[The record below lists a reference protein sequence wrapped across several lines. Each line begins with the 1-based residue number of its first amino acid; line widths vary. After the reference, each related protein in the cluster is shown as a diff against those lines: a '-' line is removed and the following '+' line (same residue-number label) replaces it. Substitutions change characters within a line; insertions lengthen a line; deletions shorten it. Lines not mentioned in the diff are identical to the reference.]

1 MNKIAKRLVAGASAA
16 ALLVSAVGVD
26 QLADLFMKTSYAIY
40 NSKTARSTGFP
51 NLEQDTD
58 SDNNYNTGYG
68 LHTNKTATEVKNAD
82 GTTDGRTFDVNLE
95 SWYVGENPVDVATIL
110 DASGSMAWT
119 VDTLEPLEIEYK
131 ALEEYEIKNKDDL
144 IALQNKPENGGYLPQ
159 EIVDKILKPEKTDN
173 SKLSYADYMY
183 YIYESRSTVSEF
195 VPLGYWN
202 GGKTAEKFSPI
213 GYYPF
218 EGTLDNA
225 IDSLTDTKATLIA
238 HPGSSSSFDETEIT
252 TVPASPT
259 YSNGFVNL
267 NTTAKNGAIALD
279 VPLKSRTHQLSIV
292 FDMQISD
299 IGSSGDP
306 YDETPILYISDG
318 KSNSS
323 YLRIVKGNKRAS
335 GSAKGAAQKIRC
347 YDSSDLQPSSAS
359 DGSAVNE
366 SNSKRILDSDSDFAV
381 GKTYTVTYTF
391 NFDTKQAYL
400 YYYKDGTLVSKSG
413 NIQNNFDFDSLQILV
428 GGNICAD
435 KDNYRDTYIKNLKIY
450 NSILSSSGATSSDI
464 LIASYALDGS
474 ATSLVDSVN
483 GKTAK
488 LVEQVQFDGYFNV
501 EKILEDV
508 PANVTYT
515 STKYKGNKALNLS
528 ETSKLGGILLDAK
541 LTNDSRF
548 TLSFAVRK
556 DGKDTEPN
564 AENILYIGGMKD
576 TNKYYQV
583 YRASDKSANRL
594 KMSKKGSDYVNINN
608 IFSDSVGY
616 KFITIVVDG
625 KKVEQYVD
633 GKEVVG
639 SNELKEA
646 INEYIT
652 DEKDLSLI
660 LGELWDG
667 SYNGADILIDDL
679 YIFDD
684 ALDEE
689 QVKLV
694 AENAGKTEFAI
705 LPSALSGSG
714 TCGGYHA
721 TTSDGTDIAQI
732 SESLAQNP
740 EDGERKGWYYVNSH
754 SNWADISGCLESGKQ
769 YLGIINDFGL
779 ATYKDGITPD
789 KLAPNGSGSGDV
801 IKPEEGYADDNR
813 SIATVPSVYQAA
825 YDDYEKATAT
835 NPDIKP
841 DEALGSTERAKYLEY
856 YKNLTKGNDSTR
868 TFTPAENER
877 SLQFYIDNY
886 GYLRC
891 FYCTGDYSWKVSSS
905 KWSYN
910 PRTFCSVVYVKEK
923 YEVDKRIKG
932 DKDYG
937 NPTKYEELNYAL
949 NQFYQNLAKYSDLSN
964 SAIVRFST
972 HNLIQGN
979 SKDEVETNAVDHL
992 KMLIMKDWTNW
1003 SDKYI
1008 DSNKELT
1015 YDKYLQDLLIPT
1027 ADETSIRTENSSAR
1041 PDILEYPYV
1050 MTGGT
1055 YTWTGLKAFYDN
1067 MVNTD
1072 KLSSG
1077 DTVYNIANDARDK
1090 YLIIFT
1096 DGRDNL
1102 VDNTKDKKYVTNF
1115 GYKDGNAKKGVE
1127 YYGNFAPYYNGVQK
1141 NLNYDSE
1148 LAKAWADKLKD
1159 EGYTIFCVMLA
1170 TGSISP
1176 TTNEEEYNKAYDFLE
1191 TLAGDK
1197 DGERDVDDC
1206 ISVVGVDNTLE
1217 AAFADILTKIQQPRA
1232 DYTVQD
1238 YIDPRFDLV
1247 DASGNLYKLG
1257 AGGKI
1262 TIEKTD
1268 GSSKTKTVGNI
1279 IDSIDEGTTATG
1291 LAYTPLESHM
1301 VNRTSSTDTTGDDV
1315 GTGYIYYDDEKDMY
1329 YLRWTKQI
1337 IPMENRSFDTDK
1349 LDDYVDGK
1357 PKYLDVWSAT
1367 IQLKAKDDFI
1377 GGNNILTNGN
1387 EAGENLVYSDA
1398 TIENMDKGTNYTLYG
1413 FTDTDLNSEGK
1424 VPYRKKLEALSGTD
1438 RKINAVDAGGVS
1450 QAVYGN
1456 GIDIP
1461 SSGFPRTTVNVRLL
1475 PLNANNLN
1483 DVIYMGEVVS
1493 PTMMLADLENGYMTG
1508 SYYLEYLERYAY
1520 RVYGD
1525 KADSMPL
1532 IELLNKWLKINEK
1545 EEEAKTFTIPYIYL
1559 PDPEYDENGKLARD
1573 TATNKVNIQNSTGA
1587 SWNGTDIDFADLN
1600 LRDVTGF
1607 ITYTW
1612 KREDVDI
1619 NGNGTVDKGDRE
1631 SQQVDSGTDKYD
1643 ITKDYVVKNTNQIKY
1658 NLQLT
1663 FTPLKEGELPTG
1675 FSLGDNFIS
1684 EDKFFTITD
1693 GEFAD
1698 STEDKWTITPDV
1710 NSNRTDYLQAMIQEK
1725 RTYTPHVMYDTKQE
1739 KWVLVDEKS
1748 DDFKAAKAVAAYVDN
1763 DVTKQTENA
1772 GDGKVTDSG
1781 VYDWTPD
1788 YKPASGKAQLEGGTS
1803 DDDVKNIKG
1812 YYTDTPDNVKLL
1824 DATGKTELTDDDGKV
1839 TGTDP
1844 VSLAANTTYTKDVV
1858 NAALALEL
1866 FVDGKYLNTGS
1877 LLNPNTGAK
1886 TFEFI
1891 ATRYYDD
1898 PIDPL
1903 PYGGTVNASTD
1914 VAGQKYKLTFKVNE
1928 LPKNPQSNEIYRV
1941 WAILDEVWVEDS
1953 TEPSGYKSIKD
1964 YGYADINALPI
1975 GTYVIDTVDNPLATD
1990 NFKIANKNDTA
2001 GITENLYFKYLKI
2014 DNDKNSFT
2022 HDRFPDTVSGVS
2034 TYAATDTKDGEY
2046 LIWNNGTNTDHS
2058 KENIAEN
2065 NREKTTD
2072 KQTVTFYF
2080 GTVAEKKVGTETLN
2094 NTKGVSAKDYLKEN
2108 PEDTELSGFTNDYA
2122 KDRLGIIMLS
2132 ADDNSLAITKKVKNN
2147 KDAADLTRGWEFTVT
2162 VTPDKD
2168 DEVFGTNESV
2178 PLDLKWYK
2186 LVDDNWV
2193 LQTTPPTGYDEE
2205 ITFTKGSD
2213 NIYTATIYLKH
2224 DEKVVI
2230 DGLPEGTWQ
2239 VTEDLEGVFCT
2250 PHNDQFTYGEDEW
2263 QYNRADSTRADIDLT
2278 PASQVNYINEF
2289 PYELPSAGGSGT
2301 VRYILLGTLLT
2312 ALGALLFAVLYFDR
2326 RKKAR
2331 R

>member
-1 MNKIAKRLVAGASAA
+1 MNKITKRIVAGVSAA

-26 QLADLFMKTSYAIY
+26 QLADLFMKTSYAMY
-40 NSKTARSTGFP
+40 NSKTAKSTGFT
-51 NLEQDTD
+51 NLEQDT
-58 SDNNYNTGYG
+58 SGEYYNTGYG
-68 LHTNKTATEVKNAD
+68 LHTNKTATALD
-82 GTTDGRTFDVNLE
+82 DGRTFDVNLE

-119 VDTLEPLEIEYK
+119 VDTLEPLTFDKKSMDIDIDAFAKEYGID
-131 ALEEYEIKNKDDL
+131 EDDL
-144 IALQNKPENGGYLPQ
+144 AKYTEYDDKLTKVLAAIQDKDENGGYLPQ

-195 VPLGYWN
+195 VPLGYWD
-202 GGKTAEKFSPI
+202 GGESADVFNPI

-218 EGTLDNA
+218 NGTLENKVNGGNA
-225 IDSLTDTKATLIA
+225 KYITQESGTFNTDEQVTSVPVEFSSNGLDLYNTDKNGNVVIDISSLKGQDFSLSFSVKFGE
-238 HPGSSSSFDETEIT
+238 HGSSQYNTPL
-252 TVPASPT
+252 VYVGNASGNKF
-259 YSNGFVNL
+259 YSLFRGNVN
-267 NTTAKNGAIALD
+267 
-279 VPLKSRTHQLSIV
+279 
-292 FDMQISD
+292 
-299 IGSSGDP
+299 SSG
-306 YDETPILYISDG
+306 G
-318 KSNSS
+318 
-323 YLRIVKGNKRAS
+323 GNANNFRVVANNGDTSPKT
-335 GSAKGAAQKIRC
+335 
-347 YDSSDLQPSSAS
+347 SSA
-359 DGSAVNE
+359 
-366 SNSKRILDSDSDFAV
+366 I
-381 GKTYTVTYTF
+381 
-391 NFDTKQAYL
+391 
-400 YYYKDGTLVSKSG
+400 KSG
-413 NIQNNFDFDSLQILV
+413 NEKDWLDCSLKFEWNEDGYIGSCTANKQSPATSGDTTFNSFKFGTDDKLYLIL
-428 GGNICAD
+428 GGNELLQYSDDGTDIS
-435 KDNYRDTYIKNLKIY
+435 NNYIKNLVITSESKEVANFPLNSNLK
-450 NSILSSSGATSSDI
+450 NSIEGSDI
-464 LIASYALDGS
+464 KAELMENAADGS
-474 ATSLVDSVN
+474 SVFN
-483 GKTAK
+483 VTNNVAPTTMNAKFNKGGLDLNETAK
-488 LVEQVQFDGYFNV
+488 DGAV
-501 EKILEDV
+501 
-508 PANVTYT
+508 
-515 STKYKGNKALNLS
+515 
-528 ETSKLGGILLDAK
+528 LLDVMPTADEY
-541 LTNDSRF
+541 TI
-548 TLSFAVRK
+548 SFQVMISNT
-556 DGKDTEPN
+556 DNTTGTG
-564 AENILYIGGMKD
+564 NILYVGDNSREKYYTLFRGNESSRHHIKIQEKDD
-576 TNKYYQV
+576 TNNHTAY
-583 YRASDKSANRL
+583 
-594 KMSKKGSDYVNINN
+594 NN
-608 IFSDSVGY
+608 IFSGAANEW
-616 KFITIVVDG
+616 
-625 KKVEQYVD
+625 KKVTLVVKDSTVTFYGDNAQSQYTLD
-633 GKEVVG
+633 LDYGK
-639 SNELKEA
+639 
-646 INEYIT
+646 
-652 DEKDLSLI
+652 DQLSII
-660 LGELWDG
+660 LAGLWNDA
-667 SYNGADILIDDL
+667 YNRDDL
-679 YIFDD
+679 FVKNLYVFDE
-684 ALDEE
+684 ALDAT
-689 QVKLV
+689 QVELV
-694 AENAGKTEFAI
+694 YNNIGNTEFAI

-721 TTSDGTDIAQI
+721 TTSDGKDIAQI
-732 SESLAQNP
+732 SESLAQNTND
-740 EDGERKGWYYVNSH
+740 EERRGWYYVNSH

-789 KLAPNGSGSGDV
+789 KLAPNGSGSGTV
-801 IKPEEGYADDNR
+801 NTPEEGYADDNQ

-841 DEALGSTERAKYLEY
+841 GEALGSTERAKYLEY

-868 TFTPAENER
+868 KFTPAENER

-923 YEVDKRIKG
+923 YDVNKRIKG
-932 DKDYG
+932 EEDYG

-1115 GYKDGNAKKGVE
+1115 GYKDGNAQKGVE

-1176 TTNEEEYNKAYDFLE
+1176 TTNEEEYNKAYKFLE

-1217 AAFADILTKIQQPRA
+1217 EAFADILTQIQLPRN

-1247 DASGNLYKLG
+1247 DKDGNLYKLG

-1262 TIEKTD
+1262 TVTKD
-1268 GSSKTKTVGNI
+1268 GEAVESLTTLTGTTTGTVSGNTVTVENI
-1279 IDSIDEGTTATG
+1279 IDKIDKKEAAIG
-1291 LAYTPLESHM
+1291 LAYTPRESYM
-1301 VNRTSSTDTTGDDV
+1301 VNRKADSSSDDGYDTGNI
-1315 GTGYIYYDDEKDMY
+1315 GTGYIYYDDVKDMY
-1329 YLRWTKQI
+1329 YLRWTDQI
-1337 IPMENRSFDTDK
+1337 IPMENEAFDTAIDHK
-1349 LDDYVDGK
+1349 N
-1357 PKYLDVWSAT
+1357 LDVWSAT
-1367 IQLKAKDDFI
+1367 IRLKAKDDFI

-1398 TIENMDKGTNYTLYG
+1398 TIENMTDNPTLY
-1413 FTDTDLNSEGK
+1413 FTEDELKDYKVEGK
-1424 VPYRKKLEALSGTD
+1424 DGEYNVPYRVKLCRLSGTD

-1475 PLNANNLN
+1475 PLDANDLN

-1508 SYYLEYLERYAY
+1508 SYYLQYLERYAY
-1520 RVYGD
+1520 RVYGTEAD
-1525 KADSMPL
+1525 KMPL
-1532 IELLNKWLKINEK
+1532 IELLNKWLKINE
-1545 EEEAKTFTIPYIYL
+1545 EEVEAKTFTIPYIYL
-1559 PDPEYDENGKLARD
+1559 PDPEYGEDGKLARD
-1573 TATNKVNIQNSTGA
+1573 AATSKVNIQNSTGA
-1587 SWNGTDIDFADLN
+1587 SWKENDIDFTDLN
-1600 LRDVTGF
+1600 LCDVTGF

-1612 KREDVDI
+1612 KRSDGQYEL
-1619 NGNGTVDKGDRE
+1619 
-1631 SQQVDSGTDKYD
+1631 QQQMDSDPSKYD
-1643 ITKDYVVKNTNQIKY
+1643 ITKDYVVKNTKQIKY

-1693 GEFAD
+1693 GEFD
-1698 STEDKWTITPDV
+1698 KSSENKWTITSGT
-1710 NSNRTDYLQAMIQEK
+1710 NSNRADYLQAMIYEE
-1725 RTYTPHVMYDTKQE
+1725 RTYTPHVMYNADAAGG
-1739 KWVLVDEKS
+1739 KWVLVDETIEGFTS
-1748 DDFKAAKAVAAYVDN
+1748 ADAITAY
-1763 DVTKQTENA
+1763 TKDGQTEA
-1772 GDGKVTDSG
+1772 GADGKTVTDHG

-1788 YKPASGKAQLEGGTS
+1788 YKPASGKAQLEGGTAV
-1803 DDDVKNIKG
+1803 DDVKNIKG
-1812 YYTDTPDNVKLL
+1812 FYTDTPDNVKMLN
-1824 DATGKTELTDDDGKV
+1824 AGGVEITDDDGAITV
-1839 TGTDP
+1839 DAEP
-1844 VSLAANTTYTKDVV
+1844 VSLAANTTYIKDVV

-1866 FVDGKYLNTGS
+1866 FVDGKYLNQTDPIIKVG
-1877 LLNPNTGAK
+1877 K
-1886 TFEFI
+1886 TFTFI
-1891 ATRYYDD
+1891 ARRSYED
-1898 PIDPL
+1898 PYNEPSYATEKIGAD
-1903 PYGGTVNASTD
+1903 ARE
-1914 VAGQKYKLTFKVNE
+1914 QKYKLTFTVKE
-1928 LPKNPQSNEIYRV
+1928 IPADTQPNEIYRV
-1941 WAILDEVWVEDS
+1941 WATLTNVEVEGVKEYIPINTKTTDTSYDETIKS
-1953 TEPSGYKSIKD
+1953 YLGYEK
-1964 YGYADINALPI
+1964 ADALPI
-1975 GTYVIDTVDNPLATD
+1975 GSYLIWEGSIMDNNLKTDPFQIGADTLGNPVYFEYLKVDNDHKSYTY
-1990 NFKIANKNDTA
+1990 N
-2001 GITENLYFKYLKI
+2001 
-2014 DNDKNSFT
+2014 
-2022 HDRFPDTVSGVS
+2022 RFPESVSKVS
-2034 TYAATDTKDGEY
+2034 ADAATDTKDGKY
-2046 LIWNNGTNTDHS
+2046 QIWNGTTDNSS
-2058 KENIAEN
+2058 KNIAQNARAALAPSSEV
-2065 NREKTTD
+2065 E
-2072 KQTVTFYF
+2072 FYF
-2080 GTVAEKKVGTETLN
+2080 GTTDGSGE
-2094 NTKGVSAKDYLKEN
+2094 KGVNRIKD
-2108 PEDTELSGFTNDYA
+2108 PENDYA

-2132 ADDNSLAITKKVKNN
+2132 ASTNSLAITKEVKNTNAEDN
-2147 KDAADLTRGWEFTVT
+2147 KNHEWDFTVT
-2162 VTPDKD
+2162 IETD
-2168 DEVFGTNESV
+2168 DSEWAGTHAGGDLDYTLYNFEGGTWVADTTTHNAKYTITEAGGKYTLTITGVKVKHNQKAVFS
-2178 PLDLKWYK
+2178 
-2186 LVDDNWV
+2186 
-2193 LQTTPPTGYDEE
+2193 
-2205 ITFTKGSD
+2205 
-2213 NIYTATIYLKH
+2213 
-2224 DEKVVI
+2224 
-2230 DGLPEGTWQ
+2230 GLPEGTWK
-2239 VTEDLEGVFCT
+2239 VTEDLGGVFCT

-2312 ALGALLFAVLYFDR
+2312 ALGALLFAVLYYD

>member
-1 MNKIAKRLVAGASAA
+1 MNKITKRIVAGVSAA

-26 QLADLFMKTSYAIY
+26 QLADLFMKTSYAMY
-40 NSKTARSTGFP
+40 NSKTAKSTGFG
-51 NLEQDTD
+51 NLEQDTN
-58 SDNNYNTGYG
+58 SDGYYNTGYG
-68 LHTNKTATEVKNAD
+68 LHTNKTATALD
-82 GTTDGRTFDVNLE
+82 DGRTFDVNLE

-119 VDTLEPLEIEYK
+119 VDTLEPLTFDKKSMDIDIDAFAKEYGID
-131 ALEEYEIKNKDDL
+131 EDDL
-144 IALQNKPENGGYLPQ
+144 AKYTEYDDKLTKVLAAIQDKDENGGYLPQ

-195 VPLGYWN
+195 VPLGYWD
-202 GGKTAEKFSPI
+202 GGESADVFNPI

-218 EGTLDNA
+218 NGTLENKVNGGNA
-225 IDSLTDTKATLIA
+225 KYITQESGTFNTDEQVTSVPVEFSSNGLDLYNTDKNGNVVIDISSLKGQDFSLSFSVKFGE
-238 HPGSSSSFDETEIT
+238 HGSSQYNTPL
-252 TVPASPT
+252 VYVGNASGNKF
-259 YSNGFVNL
+259 YSLFRGNVN
-267 NTTAKNGAIALD
+267 
-279 VPLKSRTHQLSIV
+279 
-292 FDMQISD
+292 
-299 IGSSGDP
+299 SSG
-306 YDETPILYISDG
+306 G
-318 KSNSS
+318 
-323 YLRIVKGNKRAS
+323 GNANNFRVVANNGDTSPKT
-335 GSAKGAAQKIRC
+335 
-347 YDSSDLQPSSAS
+347 SSA
-359 DGSAVNE
+359 
-366 SNSKRILDSDSDFAV
+366 I
-381 GKTYTVTYTF
+381 
-391 NFDTKQAYL
+391 
-400 YYYKDGTLVSKSG
+400 KSG
-413 NIQNNFDFDSLQILV
+413 NEKDWLDCSLKFEWNEDGYIGSCTANKQSPATSGDTTFNSFKFGTDDKLYLIL
-428 GGNICAD
+428 GGNELLQYSDDGTDIS
-435 KDNYRDTYIKNLKIY
+435 NNYIKNLVITSESKEVANFPLNSNLK
-450 NSILSSSGATSSDI
+450 NSIEGSDI
-464 LIASYALDGS
+464 KAELMENAADGS
-474 ATSLVDSVN
+474 SVFN
-483 GKTAK
+483 VTNNVAPTTMNAKFNKGGLDLNETAK
-488 LVEQVQFDGYFNV
+488 DGAV
-501 EKILEDV
+501 
-508 PANVTYT
+508 
-515 STKYKGNKALNLS
+515 
-528 ETSKLGGILLDAK
+528 LLDVMPTADEY
-541 LTNDSRF
+541 TI
-548 TLSFAVRK
+548 SFQVMISNT
-556 DGKDTEPN
+556 DNTTGTG
-564 AENILYIGGMKD
+564 NILYVGDNSREKYYTLFRGNESSRHHIKIQEKDD
-576 TNKYYQV
+576 TNNHTAY
-583 YRASDKSANRL
+583 
-594 KMSKKGSDYVNINN
+594 NN
-608 IFSDSVGY
+608 IFSGAANEW
-616 KFITIVVDG
+616 
-625 KKVEQYVD
+625 KKVTLVVKDSTVTFYGDNAQSQYTLD
-633 GKEVVG
+633 LDYGK
-639 SNELKEA
+639 
-646 INEYIT
+646 
-652 DEKDLSLI
+652 DQLSII
-660 LGELWDG
+660 LAGLWNDA
-667 SYNGADILIDDL
+667 YNRDDL
-679 YIFDD
+679 FVKNLYVFDE
-684 ALDEE
+684 ALDAT
-689 QVKLV
+689 QVELV
-694 AENAGKTEFAI
+694 YNNIGNTEFAI

-721 TTSDGTDIAQI
+721 TTSDGKDIAQI
-732 SESLAQNP
+732 SESLAQNTND
-740 EDGERKGWYYVNSH
+740 EERRGWYYVNSH

-789 KLAPNGSGSGDV
+789 KLAPNGSGSGTV
-801 IKPEEGYADDNR
+801 NTPEEGYADDNQ

-825 YDDYEKATAT
+825 YDDYIADGS
-835 NPDIKP
+835 NDKP
-841 DEALGSTERAKYLEY
+841 DVVLGSAERGRYYEY
-856 YKNLTKGNDSTR
+856 YNHLIEGNDATR

-923 YEVDKRIKG
+923 YDVNERIKG
-932 DKDYG
+932 VEDYG

-1008 DSNKELT
+1008 ENGKGLQYNE
-1015 YDKYLQDLLIPT
+1015 YLQDLLIPT
-1027 ADETSIRTENSSAR
+1027 ADETSTKTETSSAR
-1041 PDILEYPYV
+1041 PDDILEYPYV

-1096 DGRDNL
+1096 DGRDNTIGS
-1102 VDNTKDKKYVTNF
+1102 DDTKYVNGFTL
-1115 GYKDGNAKKGVE
+1115 KDSSKPEKGVE
-1127 YYGNFAPYYNGVQK
+1127 SYGNFAPSYNGVQK
-1141 NLNYDSE
+1141 KLEYDSE
-1148 LAKAWADKLKD
+1148 LAEAWADKLKD

-1176 TTNEEEYNKAYDFLE
+1176 TTNKEEYNKAYDFLK

-1257 AGGKI
+1257 AGGEI

-1268 GSSKTKTVGNI
+1268 GSSKTETVGNI
-1279 IDSIDEGTTATG
+1279 IDKIDKGTTATG

-1315 GTGYIYYDDEKDMY
+1315 GTGYIYYDDVKDMY
-1329 YLRWTKQI
+1329 YLRWTDQI
-1337 IPMENRSFDTDK
+1337 IPMENEAFDTAN
-1349 LDDYVDGK
+1349 GEGN
-1357 PKYLDVWSAT
+1357 LDVWSAT
-1367 IQLKAKDDFI
+1367 IRLKAKDDFI

-1398 TIENMDKGTNYTLYG
+1398 TIENMGKGENWKLYG
-1413 FTDTDLNSEGK
+1413 LTSKDAT
-1424 VPYRKKLEALSGTD
+1424 YRQKLAVLSGTD

-1508 SYYLEYLERYAY
+1508 SYYLQYLERYAY
-1520 RVYGD
+1520 RVYGTEAD
-1525 KADSMPL
+1525 KMPL
-1532 IELLNKWLKINEK
+1532 IELLNKWLKINE
-1545 EEEAKTFTIPYIYL
+1545 EEVEAKTFTIPYIYL
-1559 PDPEYDENGKLARD
+1559 PDPEYGEDGKLARD
-1573 TATNKVNIQNSTGA
+1573 AATSKVNIQNSTGA
-1587 SWNGTDIDFADLN
+1587 SWKENDIDFTDLN
-1600 LRDVTGF
+1600 LCDVTGF

-1612 KREDVDI
+1612 KRSDGQYEL
-1619 NGNGTVDKGDRE
+1619 
-1631 SQQVDSGTDKYD
+1631 QQQMDSDPSKYD
-1643 ITKDYVVKNTNQIKY
+1643 ITKDYVVKNTKQIKY

-1693 GEFAD
+1693 GEFD
-1698 STEDKWTITPDV
+1698 KSSENKWTITSGT
-1710 NSNRTDYLQAMIQEK
+1710 NSNRADYLQAMIYEE
-1725 RTYTPHVMYDTKQE
+1725 RTYTPHVMYNADAAGG
-1739 KWVLVDEKS
+1739 KWVLVDETIEGFTS
-1748 DDFKAAKAVAAYVDN
+1748 ADAITAY
-1763 DVTKQTENA
+1763 TKDGQTEA
-1772 GDGKVTDSG
+1772 GADGKTVTDHG

-1788 YKPASGKAQLEGGTS
+1788 YKPASGKAQLEGNKS
-1803 DDDVKNIKG
+1803 DDESSLKNIND
-1812 YYTDTPDNVKLL
+1812 YYTTTPNNVKMLN
-1824 DATGKTELTDDDGKV
+1824 ASGVEITYDDGAITV
-1839 TGTDP
+1839 DAEP
-1844 VSLAANTTYTKDVV
+1844 VSLAANTTYIKDVV

-1866 FVDGKYLNTGS
+1866 FVDGKYLNQTDSIIKVG
-1877 LLNPNTGAK
+1877 K
-1886 TFEFI
+1886 TFTFE

-1898 PIDPL
+1898 PYDPQL
-1903 PYGGTVNASTD
+1903 YEPKENLNADTD
-1914 VAGQKYKLTFKVNE
+1914 LTDGQKYQLTFKVDPTS
-1928 LPKNPQSNEIYRV
+1928 LPTTPQENTIYKV
-1941 WAILDEVWVEDS
+1941 WATLEEVKVEKGG
-1953 TEPSGYKSIKD
+1953 TYESIKTAD
-1964 YGYADINALPI
+1964 GYADVYALPI
-1975 GTYVIDTVDNPLATD
+1975 GTYVIQTAPDTSSGENNSLKNTQ
-1990 NFKIANKNDTA
+1990 FKIAEADSAA
-2001 GITENLYFKYLKI
+2001 GITEDLYFKYLKI
-2014 DNDKNSFT
+2014 DNEKNSYT
-2022 HDRFPDTVSGVS
+2022 HDKFPETVSGVS
-2034 TYAATDTKDGEY
+2034 ADAATDTKDNEY
-2046 LIWNNGTNTDHS
+2046 LIWDKTTDNS
-2058 KENIAEN
+2058 KANIAEN

-2080 GTVAEKKVGTETLN
+2080 GTVEDDSGKKGESV
-2094 NTKGVSAKDYLKEN
+2094 KDYLKEH
-2108 PEDTELSGFTNDYA
+2108 PEATSAADFTDDYA

-2132 ADDNSLAITKKVKNN
+2132 ADDNSLAITKEVKNTE
-2147 KDAADLTRGWEFTVT
+2147 DYTDQEWDFTVT
-2162 VTPDKD
+2162 IVTD
-2168 DEVFGTNESV
+2168 DTE
-2178 PLDLKWYK
+2178 
-2186 LVDDNWV
+2186 WV
-2193 LQTTPPTGYDEE
+2193 NSHTADEQLE
-2205 ITFTKGSD
+2205 YTLYTLSGSTWEAD
-2213 NIYTATIYLKH
+2213 TTATHKAKYTSTEADGKYTLTITGVKVKH
-2224 DEKVVI
+2224 NQKAVLSS
-2230 DGLPEGTWQ
+2230 LPEGTWQ
-2239 VTEDLEGVFCT
+2239 VTENLGGVFCT
-2250 PHNDQFTYGEDEW
+2250 PHNDQRGYDDGVW
-2263 QYNRADSTRADIDLT
+2263 QYQNAASTLPNIELN

-2312 ALGALLFAVLYFDR
+2312 ALGALLFAVLYYD